1 MTLSTYIQE
10 GGPFVWVLLA
20 LTAAALVLL
29 IERFLAL
36 GRVRGNAN
44 DLLSDLRKA
53 LVNNRSIGEA
63 VRVCEQRGGPLPSVL
78 KAGLLKYGE
87 PRDEVDAAL
96 ANAALHEEGR
106 LRRGLPLLAAIGAV
120 APLLGFLGTVIRLSH
135 SPGALSGDVMAE
147 LAPTAAGL
155 LLAIPVRFAYPF
167 FSNRVEKFGRD
178 VQAARGVLVETL
190 DEMERGPAGAPAG
203 RNR

>member
-10 GGPFVWVLLA
+10 GGPFAWLLLA
-20 LTAAALVLL
+20 LGAVALVLL
-29 IERFLAL
+29 IERFFAL

-63 VRVCEQRGGPLPSVL
+63 VRICDQRGGPLPSVL

-106 LRRGLPLLAAIGAV
+106 LRRGLPLLAAIGAA
-120 APLLGFLGTVIRLSH
+120 APLLGFLGTVIRVGH
-135 SPGALSGDVMAE
+135 SPDGFSGELLTA
-147 LAPTAAGL
+147 LAPTALGL
-155 LLAIPVRFAYPF
+155 LVAIPVRFAYPF
-167 FSNRVEKFGRD
+167 FANRVEKFGRD

-190 DEMERGPAGAPAG
+190 DDKR
-203 RNR
+203 

>member
-1 MTLSTYIQE
+1 MTLSSYIQE
-10 GGPFVWVLLA
+10 GGLFVWLLLA
-20 LTAAALVLL
+20 LGAVALILL

-36 GRVRGNAN
+36 GKARANAN
-44 DLLSDLRKA
+44 ELLSDLRKA

-63 VRVCEQRGGPLPSVL
+63 VRVCEQRGGPLASVL

-106 LRRGLPLLAAIGAV
+106 LRRGLPLLAALGAT
-120 APLLGFLGTVIRLSH
+120 APLLGFLGTVLRLSH
-135 SPGALSGDVMAE
+135 SSDPLSGSLMTT
-147 LAPTAAGL
+147 LAPTAVGL

-167 FSNRVEKFGRD
+167 FSSRVEKFGRD

-190 DEMERGPAGAPAG
+190 AEMERAPAG
-203 RNR
+203 RNP